1 MSNIRP
7 MALNASDS
15 NGTEALN
22 ATAKFVATPEGTALA
37 YGSLVFMALLPIF
50 FGALRSVTCSKSK
63 NAADMPETITS
74 RDAARF
80 PIIASCTL
88 FGLYLFFKMFS
99 QEYINLLLS
108 VYFFVL
114 GVLALSHTMSPFMC
128 RMFPESLPNKQYQ
141 LLFTQGAGEAK
152 EEILNYEFDTKNL
165 VCLLISS
172 VVGVWYLLKK
182 HWIANNLFGLAFALN
197 GVELLHLN
205 NVSTGCIL
213 LGGLFIYDVF
223 WVFGTNVMVTVAK
236 SFEAPIKLVFPQD
249 LLEKGLGAS
258 NFAMLGLGDIVIPG
272 IFIALLLRFDV
283 SLKKNS
289 RTYFYASFL
298 AYIFGL
304 GLTIFV
310 MHTFKHAQPALLYLV
325 PACVGFPVIVAL
337 IKGELTEMFR
347 SVTTATTIRAV
358 RFTFT
363 SCVSVI
369 RQEVSFLHLF
379 LLVTTTPFVSSQRL
393 PDFPPSR
400 PLAVLLLAWPAPWIQ
415 SPCPAPPTLPH
426 SLSHPGQV
434 KSPRRFRPR

>member
-1 MSNIRP
+1 MSEAEQVP
-7 MALNASDS
+7 ASAPEAAAVLDALNATDS

-50 FGALRSVTCSKSK
+50 FGALRSVRCSKSK
-63 NAADMPETITS
+63 NSADMPETITS

-88 FGLYLFFKMFS
+88 FGLYLFFKVFS

-114 GVLALSHTMSPFMC
+114 GVLALSHTMSPLMS
-128 RMFPESLPNKQYQ
+128 RIFPDSFPNKQYQ
-141 LLFTQGAGEAK
+141 LLFTQGSGESK
-152 EEILNYEFDTKNL
+152 EEIVNYEFDTKNL
-165 VCLLISS
+165 VCLVISS

-213 LGGLFIYDVF
+213 LGGLFVYDVF

-249 LLEKGLGAS
+249 LLEKGLEAS

-289 RTYFYASFL
+289 RTYFYSSFL

-325 PACVGFPVIVAL
+325 PACVGFPFLVLVYW
-337 IKGELTEMFR
+337 
-347 SVTTATTIRAV
+347 SV
-358 RFTFT
+358 
-363 SCVSVI
+363 SCTDPS
-369 RQEVSFLHLF
+369 Q
-379 LLVTTTPFVSSQRL
+379 LVGRFVS
-393 PDFPPSR
+393 
-400 PLAVLLLAWPAPWIQ
+400 AE
-415 SPCPAPPTLPH
+415 
-426 SLSHPGQV
+426 
-434 KSPRRFRPR
+434 